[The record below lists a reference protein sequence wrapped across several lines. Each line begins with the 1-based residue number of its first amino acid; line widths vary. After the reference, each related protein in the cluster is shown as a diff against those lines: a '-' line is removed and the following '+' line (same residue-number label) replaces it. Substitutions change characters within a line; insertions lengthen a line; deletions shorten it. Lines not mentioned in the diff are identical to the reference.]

1 LGCFTARAGTADI
14 GVDFV
19 EDTVD
24 EEMVI
29 ALPDDGGITCFGA
42 GVEGV
47 CFEGRGLFSC
57 CWLFLETMTS

>member
-1 LGCFTARAGTADI
+1 MGCLTGGAGTAEI

-19 EDTVD
+19 EETVD

-29 ALPDDGGITCFGA
+29 ALPDDGGITGFGA
-42 GVEGV
+42 GVDGV

-57 CWLFLETMTS
+57 CWLFFGMMTS